1 MAGVTDTIFRRM
13 VLDIG
18 GCGLVCTEMT
28 NAASLSPKARKS
40 HGLLNYTPQERP
52 IAMQISGNEA
62 ELVVRAAH
70 IVQELGADVL
80 DINCGCPSPKV
91 TGGGHGASLLR
102 DLKKLEQVLN
112 AVCSAISL
120 PVTLK
125 YRAGWD
131 EQSLNFIE
139 TAQIAEQ
146 AGIAA
151 LALHPRTREQRYSGE
166 ADWSRIAAVKRAVS
180 IPVVGS
186 GDVKDAADA
195 LQRLETSGVDGVMI
209 GRAAMSNP
217 WIFLQVEQLRR
228 GEPLFRPTPA
238 DKYGLLLR
246 YLALCMAEL
255 PDRIALNH
263 LKQLIGHFFIGL
275 PGSAVLRTYV
285 QRSKTTT
292 EAREWLDTFF
302 AQYVGAYE
310 MAEAQHTADA
320 WGLLEQTVMRC

>member
-1 MAGVTDTIFRRM
+1 
-13 VLDIG
+13 
-18 GCGLVCTEMT
+18 
-28 NAASLSPKARKS
+28 
-40 HGLLNYTPQERP
+40 
-52 IAMQISGNEA
+52 
-62 ELVVRAAH
+62 
-70 IVQELGADVL
+70 
-80 DINCGCPSPKV
+80 
-91 TGGGHGASLLR
+91 
-102 DLKKLEQVLN
+102 VLN
-112 AVCSAISL
+112 AVCAAVTL
-120 PVTLK
+120 PITLK
-125 YRAGWD
+125 YRAGWN
-131 EQSLNFIE
+131 EQHLNFLD

-151 LALHPRTREQRYSGE
+151 LALHPRTREQRYTGV

-228 GEPLFRPTPA
+228 GEPLFAPTPA

-246 YLALCMAEL
+246 FLSMCLAEL

-275 PGSAVLRTYV
+275 PGSAVLRTCI
-285 QRSKTTT
+285 QRSKTSS

-302 AQYVGAYE
+302 AQYVAEYE
-310 MAEAQHTADA
+310 MAEARLRAEARSMQECA
-320 WGLLEQTVMRC
+320 